1 MFKST
6 PKVMKGVL
14 KVGKTNKVRPA
25 LTPEGREQQLIN
37 LAYNA
42 ALEQLQNGTAS
53 SQVITHFLKLGSTKN
68 ILEAEKIKQEVAM
81 LAAKTEALKTAD
93 TVAELY
99 DKAIKAFSSYGGG
112 EI

>member
-1 MFKST
+1 
-6 PKVMKGVL
+6 MKGVL
-14 KVGKTNKVRPA
+14 KVSKSSKIRPA

-37 LAYNA
+37 LAFNA
-42 ALEQLQNGTAS
+42 ALKQLQDGTAS

-81 LAAKTEALKTAD
+81 LEAKTEALKTAES
-93 TVAELY
+93 VKELY

-112 EI
+112 II